1 MYIRD
6 DDLRRI
12 ARLWHELA
20 EIPAARGDEALT
32 HCFAQLAQIVGAGN
46 VFMVGAVREI
56 PRPTRSTGCA
66 AGAPTPSGASTATKP
81 ASVPSPTYCGTSRPT
96 PSIR

>member
-32 HCFAQLAQIVGAGN
+32 HCFAQLAQIVGASN
-46 VFMVGAVREI
+46 VFMVGAAPNPARPVDTDARLARLHRPAPPPRRSPRACVANTMRHFKANASI
-56 PRPTRSTGCA
+56 P
-66 AGAPTPSGASTATKP
+66 
-81 ASVPSPTYCGTSRPT
+81 
-96 PSIR
+96 